1 MGVVIIHT
9 DELLLEIEL
18 DDNEDILI
26 TKTRGRRGERKS
38 RIVLS
43 EYEIELISR
52 AIPEL
57 KKFRW
62 LDKEEIESLW
72 GLLMEVK

>member
-1 MGVVIIHT
+1 MGIVIKHT
-9 DELLLEIEL
+9 AETLLEIEL
-18 DDNEDILI
+18 DDNEDIII
-26 TKTRGRRGERKS
+26 TKTRGRKGEWKS
-38 RIVLS
+38 HMTLS